1 MFQFENKP
9 SSRIMLEK
17 KSYRCMSGKKILSR
31 EVWEKNLTQTKS
43 PIPLL
48 KSQMVGSQ
56 FLSR

>member
-1 MFQFENKP
+1 
-9 SSRIMLEK
+9 
-17 KSYRCMSGKKILSR
+17 MSGKKIVSR

-43 PIPLL
+43 PIPFL